1 MCVAKSDV
9 RFAPNSDRESGLPQ
23 PVMSALPPKADMCSA
38 QAHVRF
44 GPKADIPANPFT
56 RLLRRLSRY
65 FASLLMAFSDAFLL
79 ADQFSS
85 RVAKVSVAG
94 PVAFALA
101 RKAILSGVGQ
111 STSNDERRED
121 GEYECGLFHESITN
135 FKPLDC
141 RGARHVRFGSK
152 AAWQLYPRKQTF
164 AVQ

>member
-1 MCVAKSDV
+1 
-9 RFAPNSDRESGLPQ
+9 
-23 PVMSALPPKADMCSA
+23 
-38 QAHVRF
+38 
-44 GPKADIPANPFT
+44 
-56 RLLRRLSRY
+56 
-65 FASLLMAFSDAFLL
+65 MAFSGAFLL

-101 RKAILSGVGQ
+101 RKAILPGVGE

-141 RGARHVRFGSK
+141 RGARHVRFTPESRHVRCVT
-152 AAWQLYPRKQTF
+152 AA
-164 AVQ
+164 

>member
-1 MCVAKSDV
+1 
-9 RFAPNSDRESGLPQ
+9 
-23 PVMSALPPKADMCSA
+23 
-38 QAHVRF
+38 
-44 GPKADIPANPFT
+44 
-56 RLLRRLSRY
+56 
-65 FASLLMAFSDAFLL
+65 MAFSDAFLL

-101 RKAILSGVGQ
+101 RKAILPGVGQ

-141 RGARHVRFGSK
+141 RGARHVRFGSEADICGVPAHVRFTPESRHVRCVT
-152 AAWQLYPRKQTF
+152 AA
-164 AVQ
+164 